1 MDRCTIEPM
10 TDQTRQIDCP
20 DGIADRNVVERGG
33 RWNWLSLAVLSAL
46 MLAAL
51 LGAFGGGKT
60 RPVVAEAAEA
70 RLEVSTPQRI
80 RNGEFF
86 EMRVRISATQ
96 AIDKAVLVVPASL
109 WRDMT
114 INTMIP
120 APAEEKAE
128 GGAFRFDYG
137 ELKAGDVLD
146 IKIDGQINPPLFAGT
161 SGSVAL
167 YDGER
172 AIAVIPLEIKVL
184 P

>member
-1 MDRCTIEPM
+1 MADDSTHHGF
-10 TDQTRQIDCP
+10 P
-20 DGIADRNVVERGG
+20 DGVAERNVMGSGG
-33 RWNWLSLAVLSAL
+33 RWNWVSLAVLSVL

-51 LGAFGGGKT
+51 LGVLGGGKSP
-60 RPVVAEAAEA
+60 PVVAQASEA
-70 RLEVSTPQRI
+70 RVTVVAPRVI

-86 EMRVRISATQ
+86 EMRIRVEARQPLS
-96 AIDKAVLVVPASL
+96 KAVVVVPASL

-120 APAEEKAE
+120 APAEEKA
-128 GGAFRFDYG
+128 GQGAFRFDYG

-161 SGSVAL
+161 KGGIAL
-167 YDGER
+167 HDGER
-172 AIAVIPLEIKVL
+172 PLVEIPFDIRVL

>member
-1 MDRCTIEPM
+1 M

-20 DGIADRNVVERGG
+20 DGIADRNVVEGGG
-33 RWNWLSLAVLSAL
+33 RWNWVSLAVLSAL

-51 LGAFGGGKT
+51 LGAFGGGKS
-60 RPVVAEAAEA
+60 RPLAAEAAAA
-70 RLEVSTPQRI
+70 RFEVSVPRRI

-86 EMRVRISATQ
+86 EMRVRIVATQ
-96 AIDKAVLVVPASL
+96 MVDKAVLVVPASL

-120 APAEEKAE
+120 APAEEKAAS
-128 GGAFRFDYG
+128 GAFRFDYG
-137 ELKAGDVLD
+137 AMKAGDVLD

-161 SGSVAL
+161 SGTIELA
-167 YDGER
+167 DGER
-172 AIAVIPLEIKVL
+172 SLARIPLDIKVL

>member
-1 MDRCTIEPM
+1 M
-10 TDQTRQIDCP
+10 TDQASLLP
-20 DGIADRNVVERGG
+20 DGIADRHAKPRPNV
-33 RWNWLSLAVLSAL
+33 NWLSLAVLSAL

-51 LGAFGGGKT
+51 LGAFGGGKS
-60 RPVVAEAAEA
+60 RPVVVQAAA
-70 RLEVSTPQRI
+70 ATLEIATPRRI

-86 EMRVRISATQ
+86 EMRVRIEAKQ
-96 AIDKAVLVVPASL
+96 PIAKAVLVVPASL

-120 APAEEKAE
+120 APSEEKAQ

-137 ELKAGDVLD
+137 ALKPGDVLD

-161 SGSVAL
+161 NGTVAL
-167 YDGER
+167 ADGDR
-172 AIAVIPLEIKVL
+172 TLASIPLDIKVL